1 LQQGV
6 LTATAQS
13 IKLQKL
19 RLLIVFPPIKQIL
32 RNSFLVIRIPFLSH
46 FARNH
51 FHTGQARMLCPADD
65 TAVTQA
71 ESVSGSEIA
80 IVALYKP
87 MVQRIGKRGLAGG

>member
-1 LQQGV
+1 
-6 LTATAQS
+6 
-13 IKLQKL
+13 
-19 RLLIVFPPIKQIL
+19 
-32 RNSFLVIRIPFLSH
+32 
-46 FARNH
+46 
-51 FHTGQARMLCPADD
+51 MLCPADD